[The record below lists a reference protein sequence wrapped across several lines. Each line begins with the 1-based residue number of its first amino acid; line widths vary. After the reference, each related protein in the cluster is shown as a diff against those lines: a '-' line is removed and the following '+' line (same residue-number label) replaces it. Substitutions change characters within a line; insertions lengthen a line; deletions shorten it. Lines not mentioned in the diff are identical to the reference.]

1 MSTITAPSSNHNTLT
16 IQELCKY
23 FTGLRALD
31 GVSLAIRRG
40 EMAAVMGPSGSG
52 KSTLLHML
60 GGLDRPTSGQVLID
74 GQDLTSVRSL
84 DAFRAQTV
92 GFVFQLH
99 NLLPTLTALENV
111 EVPMRSQPLGRRE
124 RRRRAR
130 ELLTLVGL
138 PDRMGHLPSQLSG
151 GQRQKVAIARA
162 LANRPRLILAD
173 EPTGNLD
180 TQSGAEIIGLLHRL
194 NQELGTTV
202 IIVTHDSVV
211 AHHTERILIMRD
223 GSIIHEHGVGTPFEE
238 DLETFLDSALGRALL
253 AGGGDALAQLN
264 PDGRAA
270 LQRLAGRLS

>member
-1 MSTITAPSSNHNTLT
+1 METIIETRNLT
-16 IQELCKY
+16 KIYGDGEQVH
-23 FTGLRALD
+23 ALD

-74 GQDLTSVRSL
+74 GQDLTAVRSL

-124 RRRRAR
+124 RRRRAK
-130 ELLTLVGL
+130 ELLALVGL

-180 TQSGAEIIGLLHRL
+180 TQSGTEIIGLLRRL

-202 IIVTHDSVV
+202 IIVTHDSTV
-211 AHHTERILIMRD
+211 AHQTERILIMRD
-223 GSIIHEHGVGTPFEE
+223 GSIVHEHGVGTPFEE
-238 DLETFLDSALGRALL
+238 DLETFLDSTLGRALL
-253 AGGGDALAQLN
+253 AGGGNALAQLN

-270 LQRLAGRLS
+270 LQRLIDKLA

>member
-1 MSTITAPSSNHNTLT
+1 METIVETRNLT
-16 IQELCKY
+16 KIYGDGEQVH
-23 FTGLRALD
+23 ALD

-52 KSTLLHML
+52 KSTLLHLL

-74 GQDLTSVRSL
+74 GQDLTAVRSL
-84 DAFRAQTV
+84 DTFRAQTV

-124 RRRRAR
+124 RRQRAR
-130 ELLTLVGL
+130 ELLALVGL

-180 TQSGAEIIGLLHRL
+180 TQSGAEIIGLLRRL

-202 IIVTHDSVV
+202 IIVTHDSAV
-211 AHHTERILIMRD
+211 AHQTERILIMCD
-223 GSIIHEHGVGTPFEE
+223 GCIVHEHGVGTPFEE

-253 AGGGDALAQLN
+253 AGGGDALARLN

-270 LQRLAGRLS
+270 LQRLAERVA

>member
-1 MSTITAPSSNHNTLT
+1 METIVETRNLT
-16 IQELCKY
+16 KVYGDGEQVH
-23 FTGLRALD
+23 ALD

-74 GQDLTSVRSL
+74 GQDLTAVRSL

-124 RRRRAR
+124 RRQRAK
-130 ELLTLVGL
+130 ELLALVGL

-180 TQSGAEIIGLLHRL
+180 TQSGAEIIGLLRHL

-202 IIVTHDSVV
+202 IIVTHDSAI

-223 GSIIHEHGVGTPFEE
+223 GCIVHEHGVGTPFQE
-238 DLETFLDSALGRALL
+238 DLETFLDSSLGRALM
-253 AGGGDALAQLN
+253 AGGDDALSQLN
-264 PDGRAA
+264 PDGQAA
-270 LQRLAGRLS
+270 LQRLAERLT